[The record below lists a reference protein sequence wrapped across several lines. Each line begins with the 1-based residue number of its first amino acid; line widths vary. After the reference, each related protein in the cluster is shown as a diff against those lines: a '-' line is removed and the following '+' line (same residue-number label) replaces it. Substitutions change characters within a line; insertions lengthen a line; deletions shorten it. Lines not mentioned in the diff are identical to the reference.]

1 MLEDRNLE
9 YWIEQWQKKQQDAI
23 ACNLFWDKKAKSYS
37 EYKSKR
43 DEKINPVLEL
53 LKEKGILKKSSK
65 VLDIGCGPGT
75 HAIAMAR
82 ECQEVVALD
91 ISQEMLQYLDKNI
104 KREGLNNIKYYKLN
118 WEKVDLSEYKWEKK
132 FDLVFANMTPGIYN
146 YSTFKKML
154 DASKGYCY
162 LSGFIQRED
171 QLWDALDKE
180 IVGKVSFNREMGDK
194 IYYAFNILWNL
205 GYYPEIIY
213 KEREWEEEGTLK
225 EMIDLF
231 KGKFQVTYDI
241 QEKDI
246 KKIEEFLFSHEKD
259 GKIIE
264 KTRAKTATLI
274 WKV

>member
-9 YWIEQWQKKQQDAI
+9 YWVEQWQKKQQDAI

-65 VLDIGCGPGT
+65 VLDIGCGPGI

-118 WEKVDLSEYKWEKK
+118 WEKVNLSEYKWEKK

-213 KEREWEEEGTLK
+213 QEREWEEEGTLK